1 MISEQILHFLLNLK
15 KPVLKTE
22 GVETMN
28 PYGNLETRD
37 LVNNFY
43 TKYYSDSNNRLAFIG
58 INPGRLGSGLTGIG
72 FTDSVNLE
80 EQCGIENTFGKKRE
94 LSSRFVYDIIE
105 AFGGVASFY
114 NYVYITSVVP
124 LGFTQNGINLNY
136 YDIKELEHELKP
148 YIIQQFEKQLPFLR
162 TDVAFCIG
170 KGKNMKFLEKLN
182 KEKGYFDKLE
192 VLPHPRWVMQYRLKR
207 KQEFIDQFV
216 NTIGGYC
223 NF

>member
-15 KPVLKTE
+15 KPVLNTE
-22 GVETMN
+22 DVETMN

-58 INPGRLGSGLTGIG
+58 INPGRMGSGLTGIG
-72 FTDSVNLE
+72 FTDPVNLE
-80 EQCGIENTFGKKRE
+80 EQCGIENTFDKKRE
-94 LSSRFVYDIIE
+94 LSSRFVYDMIDG
-105 AFGGVASFY
+105 FGGVEQFY

-148 YIIQQFEKQLPFLR
+148 YIIQQFEKQLPFLS